1 MDELTEDKARQMDA
15 GPELNRVCAEFI
27 GWFEIKKLSPEVAK
41 YFSQSKPVYAASHT
55 SRLRVEGDWPPY
67 STDWSAAGPLLEA
80 IQSVSLASPL
90 PAAEGFHEGH
100 DWRVTVWSD
109 PAGGCE
115 LFHVD
120 APTPQLAIARAC
132 AVLVARGINRDDLE
146 VVR

>member
-1 MDELTEDKARQMDA
+1 MDDLTEKQARQMEAWID
-15 GPELNRVCAEFI
+15 LDVICARWMGDPRSNQGI
-27 GWFEIKKLSPEVAK
+27 
-41 YFSQSKPVYAASHT
+41 ASY
-55 SRLRVEGDWPPY
+55 SR
-67 STDWSAAGPLLEA
+67 DWSAAGPLLEA